1 MVIVVPN
8 SAAVKNDSPW
18 ESSTPQ
24 MRPTARESSPTSTV
38 SYSTMRDTWPGVMPS
53 TR

>member
-1 MVIVVPN
+1 MVVPN
-8 SAAVKNDSPW
+8 SAAVKNDSAW
-18 ESSTPQ
+18 DSSTPQ
-24 MRPTARESSPTSTV
+24 IRPTASEMRPTSTV